1 MPLVSV
7 LTCYKTGNHFCP
19 TCKAII
25 KQAKS
30 LIRKV
35 AGMNR
40 AENLTELLEAQ
51 NHVGNQML
59 NFRKSAS
66 LKCAI
71 ELGIPDA
78 INQHGKPITLSE
90 LVSALPI
97 NPSKANHIYRL
108 MRFLSNAGF
117 FVLQDHGYALTA
129 AGRLLLKEEPFNLRA
144 FIFYMSDPVLVK
156 PWNSLTEWFRN
167 DDPSPFHTAHGKNFW
182 AYAAEEPNFANLFNE
197 SMANDSTLIVQVM
210 MTECKFVFDGLTSLV
225 DVGGGTGAVARAIAQ
240 NFPNMECVVCDL
252 PHVIA
257 GQEGTENLDF
267 VAGDMLE
274 KVPAADAI
282 LLKWILHDWSDE
294 DCVKILKN
302 CKEAIPG
309 RDKGGKVIII
319 DMIMESQMKDGES
332 VETQVGVDMQML
344 MCYGAKERTEKEW
357 AKLFQD
363 AGFSD
368 YKVLPVLGVCCLIEV
383 YP

>member
-1 MPLVSV
+1 MERV
-7 LTCYKTGNHFCP
+7 
-19 TCKAII
+19 
-25 KQAKS
+25 
-30 LIRKV
+30 
-35 AGMNR
+35 
-40 AENLTELLEAQ
+40 ENLTELLEAQ
-51 NHVGNQML
+51 HHVGNQML

-117 FVLQDHGYALTA
+117 FVLQDQGYALTA

-197 SMANDSTLIVQVM
+197 AMANDSTLIVQVM
-210 MTECKFVFDGLTSLV
+210 MTQCKFVFDGLTSLA

-240 NFPNMECVVCDL
+240 NFPNLKCVVCDL

-319 DMIMESQMKDGES
+319 DMILESQVKDDDS

-344 MCYGAKERTEKEW
+344 MCYGAKERSEKEW

-368 YKVLPVLGVCCLIEV
+368 YKILPALGVCCLIVV